1 MKPREF
7 PQDSTIYQ
15 VEPIT
20 EENIHTAPPWVLSHP
35 KCRYYILY
43 FMGKDSAAPERHL
56 CQEERLPEWMQ
67 YHMKVLDSAGQNILV
82 KEVGRK
88 VGSTYWLGKNLA

>member
-1 MKPREF
+1 MTMPEF
-7 PQDSTIYQ
+7 PQGSTTYQ

-20 EENIHTAPPWVLSHP
+20 EENIHTAPAWVLANP
-35 KCRYYILY
+35 RKRYYIVY
-43 FMGKDSAAPERHL
+43 YTGERAVAPERHL

-67 YHMKVLDSAGQNILV
+67 YHIKVLDSAGQNNLV

-88 VGSTYWLGKNLA
+88 VGNTYWLGKIS